1 VFELDN
7 IVYFCNLFYYTMN
20 EFSTNIY
27 NQIIQKVPN
36 LEGLNK
42 QETELLEF
50 HIENDYKAAFGD
62 LFIQTDEENKI
73 WIKASHP
80 FTTYE
85 VDSVEEL
92 SYIIGGLLFNHLFWV
107 VSYEDE
113 DWDDTFL
120 ILKDQEIKMEEG
132 ISYKI
137 LSWNGNDDKVINS
150 AESLIQ

>member
-1 VFELDN
+1 
-7 IVYFCNLFYYTMN
+7 M
-20 EFSTNIY
+20 
-27 NQIIQKVPN
+27 
-36 LEGLNK
+36 
-42 QETELLEF
+42 
-50 HIENDYKAAFGD
+50 
-62 LFIQTDEENKI
+62 
-73 WIKASHP
+73 
-80 FTTYE
+80 
-85 VDSVEEL
+85 
-92 SYIIGGLLFNHLFWV
+92 FNHLFWV